1 MPISPY
7 STPIQYEYKPLNL
20 SAFAAPLSEM
30 QQKFDIA
37 TEQIDAAD
45 FAIENLPYGTDP
57 ERAKELIKTV
67 KDKRDELAKNLSETK
82 NYKQATSKL
91 RELNSLWQKDPE
103 LNALQSN
110 AKLWA
115 QRDKEERERIDKPN
129 GITRDQYIQWK
140 NDEINKYKKGEGAKF
155 EATAADKKGTYNI
168 ITGSTGR
175 LADLDKEFRDLQ
187 IEIAKLNPEKSIS
200 YFTQNGVSMSPEEKV
215 AFQTTI
221 DSKDAGEIA
230 RETEKYLRQIPKFKA
245 WGTEV
250 AKYNFGE
257 KSQYGENLKDVGE
270 PIVKSTLASIDAE
283 IASGIKNKKGFKE
296 TEDYKSLMDIKEDLT
311 KMSATGEYDPNMIQS
326 LYTQQHLDKLYG
338 SEDIANILAYKNTK
352 VTGSVRKNYEWEAAQ
367 KAAAEAAEAAA
378 GVAVTS
384 TTEEKYSIN
393 SINKEKTTAGKDL
406 YTTAKTL
413 NNFSGGVVRSV
424 IMGDINSSS
433 YKKLIKNPDQII
445 AKQKQLLGALTTTV
459 KSNGNWQNFKN
470 EASSRGIK
478 MSDKEA
484 KTLWSDMSKQGNQGI
499 TQFGQQIQKSDG
511 AFVKYTNAENLLGEL
526 KNASKE
532 TPEYKDFISNLAN
545 YTPTSSDLG
554 EFDGDKKRTDI
565 TDKQRK
571 LFDPKSYSAE
581 QLKKIGF
588 VSKGAF
594 GTITDIAGITDRKF
608 LSLADVAKLHGYKGV
623 QDAINKGYNF
633 AEFPLGNINKKSGEL
648 GSTSVWWGTDNY
660 ANKTVSEIL
669 KDKQND
675 VYKQGL
681 TKQEMAYRVTGSK
694 EVDKVLG
701 GTFLAA
707 TDLLNFNPAY
717 VENWK
722 DQPGFDEEGNLAEGT
737 KLNPNKSPKLAMH
750 GNRLLFEVPIIIK
763 GGGTSTVTVEPK
775 AGMNLFNSKLLK
787 PLEIATRSG
796 GEYNKQVNDM
806 LKVALFN
813 NKFKDNT
820 LSTQLVKSIAPSKGE
835 SVSLYQVPYDN
846 NSVVEVRKV
855 QGDVGT
861 DPVLKVAI
869 VDRNTGKP
877 KFVKD
882 PNTGKDWWQNAES
895 NGASDA
901 AKGVMMGILED

>member
-155 EATAADKKGTYNI
+155 EATAADKEGTYNV

-215 AFQTTI
+215 SFQTTI
-221 DSKDAGEIA
+221 DSKNAGEIA

-257 KSQYGENLKDVGE
+257 KSEYGENLKDVGE

-283 IASGIKNKKGFKE
+283 IAAGVAEGIKNKKDFKE

-311 KMSATGEYDPNMIQS
+311 KMSETGEYDPNMIQS

-338 SEDIANILAYKNTK
+338 SEDIANILAYENTK
-352 VTGSVRKNYEWEAAQ
+352 KTGSVRKNYEWEAAQ
-367 KAAAEAAEAAA
+367 KAAAAAAEAAA
-378 GVAVTS
+378 GVVVTPN
-384 TTEEKYSIN
+384 TEELYTIN
-393 SINKEKTTAGKDL
+393 SINKEKITSSKDL
-406 YTTAKTL
+406 YKTAK
-413 NNFSGGVVRSV
+413 NINDISIVRSV
-424 IMGDINSSS
+424 IMGKQGTHAYDRLLANSG
-433 YKKLIKNPDQII
+433 QIV
-445 AKQKQLLGALTTTV
+445 AKQKQLLGAITTT
-459 KSNGNWQNFKN
+459 KNSNGNWQNFKN
-470 EASSRGIK
+470 EANSRGIK

-484 KTLWSDMSKQGNQGI
+484 KTLWTDMTKEGNLGI
-499 TQFGQQIQKSDG
+499 TQFEQQIQKSEG
-511 AFVKYTNAENLLGEL
+511 AFIKYNTAENLLGEIKESGKKTKEYEDVV
-526 KNASKE
+526 KNLSEHYLSAPIVESLQRKA
-532 TPEYKDFISNLAN
+532 AN
-545 YTPTSSDLG
+545 
-554 EFDGDKKRTDI
+554 GDKKAQKGYNMFNAT
-565 TDKQRK
+565 
-571 LFDPKSYSAE
+571 SYSAE
-581 QLKKIGF
+581 NLKK
-588 VSKGAF
+588 
-594 GTITDIAGITDRKF
+594 AGIKNIESLPKTSVNGNWHYT
-608 LSLADVAKLHGYKGV
+608 LSVGQVAKLHGYDST
-623 QDAINKGYNF
+623 QEAINKGFNFGNVSISPNIGAGVKETKGITLKEGVSVQDLLGDVTQQLYN
-633 AEFPLGNINKKSGEL
+633 K
-648 GSTSVWWGTDNY
+648 
-660 ANKTVSEIL
+660 
-669 KDKQND
+669 
-675 VYKQGL
+675 GL
-681 TKQEMAYRVTGSK
+681 SKQEMSYRITGSK

-701 GTFLAA
+701 GTFLGA

-717 VENWK
+717 PENWAG
-722 DQPGFDEEGNLAEGT
+722 QPGFSEDGKSLAEGT

-750 GNRLLFEVPIIIK
+750 GNRVLFEVPIITK
-763 GGGTSTVTVEPK
+763 GGITTTITVEPK
-775 AGMNLFNSKLLK
+775 AGMSLFNEKLLK

-820 LSTQLVKSIAPSKGE
+820 LSTQLVKSITPDDGQ
-835 SVSLYQVPYDN
+835 SVSLYKVPFDGN
-846 NSVVEVRKV
+846 TVLEVRKI
-855 QGDVGT
+855 QGKDGT
-861 DPVLKVAI
+861 DPILKVAS
-869 VDRNTGKP
+869 VDKNTGKING
-877 KFVKD
+877 FVAD
-882 PNTGKDWWQNAES
+882 PNTGKDWYKNAES

>member
-311 KMSATGEYDPNMIQS
+311 KMSETGEYDPNMIQS

-367 KAAAEAAEAAA
+367 KAAAAAAETNAD
-378 GVAVTS
+378 VVVTPNS
-384 TTEEKYSIN
+384 EEKYTIN
-393 SINKEKTTAGKDL
+393 SLNKEKITSAKDL
-406 YTTAKTL
+406 YTTAKNINDL
-413 NNFSGGVVRSV
+413 SNGVVRSV
-424 IMGDINSSS
+424 IMGKKGTLAYDKLLANSG
-433 YKKLIKNPDQII
+433 QIV
-445 AKQKQLLGALTTTV
+445 AKQKQLLGAITTT
-459 KSNGNWQNFKN
+459 KNNNGNWQNFKN
-470 EASSRGIK
+470 EADSRGIK

-484 KTLWSDMSKQGNQGI
+484 KTLWGNMTAEGNLGI
-499 TQFGQQIQKSDG
+499 SQFEQQIQKSENS
-511 AFVKYTNAENLLGEL
+511 FVKYNTAENLLGEI
-526 KNASKE
+526 KE
-532 TPEYKDFISNLAN
+532 SGKKTEEYKDVVKNLSEHYLPA
-545 YTPTSSDLG
+545 PIVESLQRKAVS
-554 EFDGDKKRTDI
+554 GDKKAQKGYSMFNAT
-565 TDKQRK
+565 
-571 LFDPKSYSAE
+571 SYSDE
-581 QLKKIGF
+581 RLKK
-588 VSKGAF
+588 
-594 GTITDIAGITDRKF
+594 AGIKNIESLPKASVNGKWYYT
-608 LSLADVAKLHGYKGV
+608 LSVGQVAKLQGYEST
-623 QDAINKGYNF
+623 QDAINKGFNFGNVPISPNIGAGVKNTKGINLKEQVSVQDLLGDVTQQLYN
-633 AEFPLGNINKKSGEL
+633 K
-648 GSTSVWWGTDNY
+648 
-660 ANKTVSEIL
+660 
-669 KDKQND
+669 
-675 VYKQGL
+675 GL
-681 TKQEMAYRVTGSK
+681 SKQEMSYRITGSK

-701 GTFLAA
+701 GTFLGA

-717 VENWK
+717 AENWN
-722 DQPGFDEEGNLAEGT
+722 DQPGFDSSGNLAEGT
-737 KLNPNKSPKLAMH
+737 KLNPSKSPKLAMH
-750 GNRLLFEVPIIIK
+750 GNRVLFEIPIITK
-763 GGGTSTVTVEPK
+763 GGMTSTVVVEPK
-775 AGMNLFNSKLLK
+775 AGMSLFNEKLLK
-787 PLEIATRSG
+787 PLEIATRTSDK
-796 GEYNKQVNDM
+796 YDKQVNDM

-820 LSTQLVKSIAPSKGE
+820 LSTQLVKSITPGDGQ
-835 SVSLYQVPYDN
+835 SVSLYKVPFDSN
-846 NSVVEVRKV
+846 TVLEVRKI
-855 QGDVGT
+855 QGKDGT
-861 DPVLKVAI
+861 DPILKVAS
-869 VDRNTGKP
+869 VDKNTGKING
-877 KFVKD
+877 FVAD
-882 PNTGKDWWQNAES
+882 PNTGKDWYKNAES